1 METTIAQ
8 FSGAAFGILI
18 AYVISLIVERKEAK
32 LNAIIEERNK
42 KELERAKEEIKRNLK
57 RQLNGLT

>member
-32 LNAIIEERNK
+32 LNVIIEERNK

-57 RQLNGLT
+57 RQPNGLT